1 MRYYSVIDTNV
12 VVSALLKRNE
22 TVFITVPRF
31 AVGGHFFLYRSA
43 DRFYLENI
51 VEYCVNF
58 PIRENLVTKS
68 TKVARLGK
76 FK

>member
-43 DRFYLENI
+43 DRFL
-51 VEYCVNF
+51 
-58 PIRENLVTKS
+58 
-68 TKVARLGK
+68 LGK
-76 FK
+76 